1 MIEAYRHPP
10 LFHVCSDKAF
20 GFGST
25 EADRTRSADLLF
37 GNHLS
42 FLNATLGQLGARM
55 VMWAD
60 MLYTSMDALYW
71 KASPKL
77 VDMLPRNIL
86 MNLWTHNDPG
96 VHWAD
101 TDFFESRG
109 FQTIYSPFLERRG
122 VASMTDVCR
131 HRNSHGILQ
140 TTWHMPQTARST
152 VVYSGAYQW
161 QGSDPEPLETESVI
175 ARWYDSETGQV

>member
-1 MIEAYRHPP
+1 MIDELVEAYRHPP
-10 LFHVCSDKAF
+10 LLHVCCDKAF

-37 GNHLS
+37 GNHLC
-42 FLNATLGQLGARM
+42 FLNSTLQEHGARM

-71 KASPKL
+71 KASPAL

-101 TDFFESRG
+101 VDFFESRG
-109 FQTIYSPFLERRG
+109 FQTIYSPFLERKG
-122 VASMTDVCR
+122 VASMTEVCLR
-131 HRNSHGILQ
+131 RAAATASCRPPGIVRRPPARRWSTPAPISGQ
-140 TTWHMPQTARST
+140 ASRRRRST
-152 VVYSGAYQW
+152 
-161 QGSDPEPLETESVI
+161 PTP
-175 ARWYDSETGQV
+175 